1 MLRTQMRRNAERS
14 ARGTAKLA
22 DIERSI
28 AALNDEDLLDLADIF
43 PVAQQTALAKLA
55 SAEMARRNLT
65 L

>member
-14 ARGTAKLA
+14 ARGTATLV

-43 PVAQQTALAKLA
+43 PVVQQTAMAKLA
-55 SAEMARRNLT
+55 SAEMARRQLT

>member
-1 MLRTQMRRNAERS
+1 MRRNAERS
-14 ARGTAKLA
+14 ARATATLA

-43 PVAQQTALAKLA
+43 LFAQQTALVKLA
-55 SAEMARRNLT
+55 SAEMVRRNLT